1 MQFTTINY
9 VAVIVA
15 ALATFFIGALWYSP
29 LLFAKQWMKAHGYT
43 EEKLKEMQKTAMPA
57 YVVSLVCYLVMA
69 YVLAM
74 FIGAMNI
81 ASAKGGMWMGFFA
94 WLGFA
99 ATLGLTANMFSDKKL
114 ATYFI
119 DAGYQLVYLLVMG
132 AILGA
137 WR

>member
-1 MQFTTINY
+1 MQFVMVNY
-9 VAVIVA
+9 LAVIVA

-29 LLFAKQWMKAHGYT
+29 MLFAKQWKKAHGYT

-74 FIGAMNI
+74 FIGLMHV
-81 ASAKGGMWMGFFA
+81 ASVKGGIWVGFFA

-99 ATLGLTANMFSDKKL
+99 ATIGLTANMFSDKKL
-114 ATYFI
+114 STYI
-119 DAGYQLVYLLVMG
+119 IAAGYQLVYLLVMG

>member
-1 MQFTTINY
+1 MQFTTVNY
-9 VAVIVA
+9 LAVIVA

-29 LLFAKQWMKAHGYT
+29 LLFAKHWMKAHGYT

-74 FIGAMNI
+74 FLGVMNV
-81 ASAKGGMWMGFFA
+81 AGAKGGMWVGFFA

-99 ATLGLTANMFSDKKL
+99 ATIGLTANMFSDKKL
-114 ATYFI
+114 STYII
-119 DAGYQLVYLLVMG
+119 DAGYQLTYLLVMG

>member
-1 MQFTTINY
+1 MQFTMINY
-9 VAVIVA
+9 LAVVVA

-29 LLFAKQWMKAHGYT
+29 LLFAKQWVKAHGYS
-43 EEKLKEMQKTAMPA
+43 EEKLKEMQKSAMPA
-57 YVVSLVCYLVMA
+57 YLVSLASYFVMA
-69 YVLAM
+69 YVLAV
-74 FIGAMNI
+74 FIANMNVTGA
-81 ASAKGGMWMGFFA
+81 KEGMCVGFLA

-99 ATLGLTANMFSDKKL
+99 ATIGLTANMFSEKKI
-114 ATYFI
+114 ATYYI